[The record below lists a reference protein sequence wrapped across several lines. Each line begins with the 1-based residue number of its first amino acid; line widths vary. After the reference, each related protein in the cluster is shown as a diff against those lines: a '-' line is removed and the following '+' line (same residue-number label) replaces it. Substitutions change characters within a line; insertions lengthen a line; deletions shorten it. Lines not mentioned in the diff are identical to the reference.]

1 MRFPARP
8 FIYPITDR
16 ELAGGRPAGEIVAEL
31 CAAGARIIQLREKGL
46 ATRRLRELALEAVAA
61 VRAAGE
67 GGGGG
72 AMLLVNDR
80 PDVALYAG
88 ADGVHLG
95 DRDMPPEAA
104 RRVLGPEAIIGVSCH
119 SAEDVRAADAL
130 PVDYI
135 AVGPVY
141 PTETKRPRFPVV
153 GTELVRR
160 ARALTRKPL
169 VAIGGIGRDN
179 AAAVAAA
186 GADGV
191 AVIGAVMVPGEIEAR
206 ARELSAAL
214 GRD

>member
-1 MRFPARP
+1 VRLPARP
-8 FIYPITDR
+8 FLYPIIDR
-16 ELAGGRPAGEIVAEL
+16 ELAGGRPAGEIAAEL
-31 CAAGARIIQLREKGL
+31 CAAGARLIQLREKGL
-46 ATRRLRELALEAVAA
+46 TTRSLRELALEAVAA
-61 VRAAGE
+61 AHASA
-67 GGGGG
+67 GG

-104 RRVLGPEAIIGVSCH
+104 RRILGPEAIIGVSCH

-153 GTELVRR
+153 GTELVSR
-160 ARALTRKPL
+160 ARTLTRKPL
-169 VAIGGIGRDN
+169 VAIGGIDRDN
-179 AAAVAAA
+179 AVAVVAA

-191 AVIGAVMVPGEIEAR
+191 AVIGAVMVPGEIEVRAR
-206 ARELSAAL
+206 ALLAAL
-214 GRD
+214 GCD

>member
-1 MRFPARP
+1 MRLPARP
-8 FIYPITDR
+8 FLYPIIDR
-16 ELAGGRPAGEIVAEL
+16 ELAGGRPAGEIAAEL
-31 CAAGARIIQLREKGL
+31 CAAGARLIQLREKGL
-46 ATRRLRELALEAVAA
+46 TTRSLRELALEAVAA
-61 VRAAGE
+61 AHASA
-67 GGGGG
+67 GG

-95 DRDMPPEAA
+95 DQDMPAEAA

-119 SAEDVRAADAL
+119 NAEDVRAADAL

-153 GTELVRR
+153 GTELVSR
-160 ARALTRKPL
+160 ARTLTRKPL
-169 VAIGGIGRDN
+169 VAIGGIDRDN
-179 AAAVAAA
+179 AVAVVAA

-191 AVIGAVMVPGEIEAR
+191 AVIGAVMVPGEIEVRAR
-206 ARELSAAL
+206 ALLAAL
-214 GRD
+214 GCD

>member
-1 MRFPARP
+1 VRLPARP
-8 FIYPITDR
+8 FLYPIIDR
-16 ELAGGRPAGEIVAEL
+16 ELAGGRPAGEIAAEL
-31 CAAGARIIQLREKGL
+31 CAAGARLIQLREKGL
-46 ATRRLRELALEAVAA
+46 TTRSLRELALEAVAA
-61 VRAAGE
+61 AHASA
-67 GGGGG
+67 GG

-95 DRDMPPEAA
+95 DQDMPAEAA

-119 SAEDVRAADAL
+119 NAEDVRAADAL

-153 GTELVRR
+153 GTELVSR
-160 ARALTRKPL
+160 ARTLTRKPL
-169 VAIGGIGRDN
+169 VAIGGIDRDN
-179 AAAVAAA
+179 AVAVVAA

-191 AVIGAVMVPGEIEAR
+191 AVIGAVMVPGEIEVRAR
-206 ARELSAAL
+206 ALLAAL
-214 GRD
+214 GCD

>member
-1 MRFPARP
+1 MRLPARP
-8 FIYPITDR
+8 FLYPIIDR

-31 CAAGARIIQLREKGL
+31 CAAGARLIQLREKGL
-46 ATRRLRELALEAVAA
+46 TTRSLRELALEAVAA
-61 VRAAGE
+61 AHASA
-67 GGGGG
+67 GG

-95 DRDMPPEAA
+95 DQDMPAEAA

-119 SAEDVRAADAL
+119 NAEDVRAADAL

-153 GTELVRR
+153 GTELVSR
-160 ARALTRKPL
+160 ARTLTRKPL
-169 VAIGGIGRDN
+169 VAIGGIDRDN
-179 AAAVAAA
+179 AVAVVAA

-191 AVIGAVMVPGEIEAR
+191 AVIGAVMVPGEIEVRAR
-206 ARELSAAL
+206 ALLAAL
-214 GRD
+214 GCD

>member
-1 MRFPARP
+1 MRLPARP
-8 FIYPITDR
+8 FLYPIIDR
-16 ELAGGRPAGEIVAEL
+16 ELAGGRPAGEIAAEL
-31 CAAGARIIQLREKGL
+31 CAAGARLIQLREKGL
-46 ATRRLRELALEAVAA
+46 TTRSLRELALEAVAA
-61 VRAAGE
+61 AHASA
-67 GGGGG
+67 GG

-153 GTELVRR
+153 GTELVSR
-160 ARALTRKPL
+160 ARTLTRKPL
-169 VAIGGIGRDN
+169 VAIGGIDRDN
-179 AAAVAAA
+179 AVAVVAA

-191 AVIGAVMVPGEIEAR
+191 AVIGAVMVPGEIEVRAR
-206 ARELSAAL
+206 ALLAAL
-214 GRD
+214 GCD

>member
-1 MRFPARP
+1 VRLPARP
-8 FIYPITDR
+8 FLYPIIDR
-16 ELAGGRPAGEIVAEL
+16 ELAGGRPAGEIAAEL
-31 CAAGARIIQLREKGL
+31 CAAGARLIQLREKGL
-46 ATRRLRELALEAVAA
+46 TTRSLRELALEAVAA
-61 VRAAGE
+61 AHASA
-67 GGGGG
+67 GG

-153 GTELVRR
+153 GTELVSR
-160 ARALTRKPL
+160 ARTLTRKPL
-169 VAIGGIGRDN
+169 VAIGGIDRDN
-179 AAAVAAA
+179 AVAVVAA

-191 AVIGAVMVPGEIEAR
+191 AVIGAVMVPGEIEVRAR
-206 ARELSAAL
+206 ALLAAL
-214 GRD
+214 GCD

>member
-1 MRFPARP
+1 MRLPARP
-8 FIYPITDR
+8 FLYPITDR
-16 ELAGGRPAGEIVAEL
+16 ELAGGRPAGEIAAEL
-31 CAAGARIIQLREKGL
+31 CAAGARLIQLREKGL
-46 ATRRLRELALEAVAA
+46 TTRSLRELALEAVAA
-61 VRAAGE
+61 AHASA
-67 GGGGG
+67 GG

-104 RRVLGPEAIIGVSCH
+104 RRILGPEAIIGVSCH

-153 GTELVRR
+153 GTELVSR
-160 ARALTRKPL
+160 ARTLTRKPL
-169 VAIGGIGRDN
+169 VAIGGIDRDN
-179 AAAVAAA
+179 AVAVVAA

-191 AVIGAVMVPGEIEAR
+191 AVIGAVMVPGEIEVRAR
-206 ARELSAAL
+206 ALLAAL
-214 GRD
+214 GCD